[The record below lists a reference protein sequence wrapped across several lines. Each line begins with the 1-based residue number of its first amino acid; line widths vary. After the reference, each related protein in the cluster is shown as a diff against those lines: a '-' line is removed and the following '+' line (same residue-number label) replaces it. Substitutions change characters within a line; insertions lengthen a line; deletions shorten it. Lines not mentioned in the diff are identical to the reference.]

1 MFALQTGISYYISMY
16 NTPPRE
22 QARHYDI
29 QWYRQTGVFYP
40 EQLSSETPTVGVSA
54 NTWREY
60 MDLIRKAAADHPT
73 DHPAD
78 HPAHR
83 FISPE
88 LMTTAGMELA
98 EIPIPGQR
106 DVVDAR
112 LDELEKLSTS
122 MPTAELVVGTP
133 EYHPDR
139 IYNSL
144 VIIQNGIRRVLE
156 RKRTIFSSAER
167 GTFTASNT
175 LQQRYTRT
183 LSAVCADL
191 VGYGMQY
198 PQYPKLPQDT
208 RAIHASC
215 CWATPLEEG
224 AHYAAAPDKKRYTG
238 AMTHTLGRLFARYPQ
253 LQQVIVVDRTPPST
267 AIPPLN
273 CVARRNTHNGII
285 ES

>member
-1 MFALQTGISYYISMY
+1 MFALQTGISYDIFMH
-16 NTPPRE
+16 NKPPRE

-29 QWYRQTGVFYP
+29 QWHRQTGVFYP
-40 EQLSSETPTVGVSA
+40 EQLSGTPTAGVSA
-54 NTWREY
+54 NTWHEY
-60 MDLIRKAAADHPT
+60 MNLIRQAMDLIRQAAADHPT
-73 DHPAD
+73 
-78 HPAHR
+78 HR
-83 FISPE
+83 LVLVSPE
-88 LMTTAGMELA
+88 LMTTAGMDLP
-98 EIPIPGQR
+98 EIPNQR
-106 DVVDAR
+106 DMVDAR
-112 LDELEKLSTS
+112 LAELQKLSAS

-133 EYHPDR
+133 EYHPDG

-144 VIIQNGIRRVLE
+144 VIIQNGTRRILE
-156 RKRTIFSSAER
+156 RKRTIFSSAEQ

-175 LQQRYTRT
+175 LQQRCTRT

-224 AHYAAAPDKKRYTG
+224 ARYAAAPDEKRYTG
-238 AMTHTLGRLFARYPQ
+238 AMTRTLGHLFARYPQ

-267 AIPPLN
+267 TIPPLN
-273 CVARRNTHNGII
+273 CVARRKTHNGII
-285 ES
+285 GS

>member
-40 EQLSSETPTVGVSA
+40 EQLSSEAPTVGVSA

-60 MDLIRKAAADHPT
+60 MDLIRKAAADHP
-73 DHPAD
+73 
-78 HPAHR
+78 AHR

-98 EIPIPGQR
+98 EIPGQR

-112 LDELEKLSTS
+112 LDELEELSTS

-133 EYHPDR
+133 EYQLHST
-139 IYNSL
+139 YNSL
-144 VIIQNGIRRVLE
+144 VIIKNGTRRVLE
-156 RKRTIFSSAER
+156 RKRTIFSSSAER

-224 AHYAAAPDKKRYTG
+224 AHYAAAPDEKRYTST
-238 AMTHTLGRLFARYPQ
+238 MTRTLDHLFAHYPQ
-253 LQQVIVVDRTPPST
+253 LQQVMVVDRTPSST

-285 ES
+285 EP

>member
-1 MFALQTGISYYISMY
+1 MS
-16 NTPPRE
+16 
-22 QARHYDI
+22 
-29 QWYRQTGVFYP
+29 
-40 EQLSSETPTVGVSA
+40 
-54 NTWREY
+54 
-60 MDLIRKAAADHPT
+60 LIRQAAA

-78 HPAHR
+78 HPTHR

-88 LMTTAGMELA
+88 LMTTADIDLLE
-98 EIPIPGQR
+98 IPGQR
-106 DVVDAR
+106 DVVDDR
-112 LDELEKLSTS
+112 LAKLQELSTS

-133 EYHPDR
+133 EYQPDG

-144 VIIQNGIRRVLE
+144 VIIKNGTRSVLE
-156 RKRTIFSSAER
+156 RKRTIFSSAEQ

-175 LQQRYTRT
+175 LQQRCTRT

-191 VGYGMQY
+191 VGYGVQY
-198 PQYPKLPQDT
+198 SKLPQDT

-224 AHYAAAPDKKRYTG
+224 ARYAAAPDEERYTN
-238 AMTHTLGRLFARYPQ
+238 AMTRTLGHLFAHYPQ
-253 LQQVIVVDRTPPST
+253 LQQVMVVDRTPPST
-267 AIPPLN
+267 TIPPLN

>member
-1 MFALQTGISYYISMY
+1 MY
-16 NTPPRE
+16 HKRPRE

-40 EQLSSETPTVGVSA
+40 EQLSGTPTAGVSA
-54 NTWREY
+54 NTWPEY
-60 MDLIRKAAADHPT
+60 MSLIRQAAVNNPT
-73 DHPAD
+73 
-78 HPAHR
+78 HR
-83 FISPE
+83 YRFVSPE
-88 LMTTAGMELA
+88 LMTTAGVDLP
-98 EIPIPGQR
+98 EIPNQR
-106 DVVDAR
+106 DMVDAR
-112 LDELEKLSTS
+112 LAELQKLSTS

-133 EYHPDR
+133 EYHPDG

-144 VIIQNGIRRVLE
+144 VIIQNGRRRILE
-156 RKRTIFSSAER
+156 RKRTIFSSAEQ

-175 LQQRYTRT
+175 LQQRCTRT

-191 VGYGMQY
+191 VGYGVQY
-198 PQYPKLPQDT
+198 PELPQDT

-224 AHYAAAPDKKRYTG
+224 ARYAAAPDEERYTS

>member
-1 MFALQTGISYYISMY
+1 MY
-16 NTPPRE
+16 HKRPRE

-29 QWYRQTGVFYP
+29 QWYRQTSVFYP

-60 MDLIRKAAADHPT
+60 MSLIRQAAADHP
-73 DHPAD
+73 AD
-78 HPAHR
+78 R

-88 LMTTAGMELA
+88 LMTTADIDLL
-98 EIPIPGQR
+98 EIPNQR
-106 DVVDAR
+106 DMVDAR
-112 LDELEKLSTS
+112 LAELQKLSTS

-133 EYHPDR
+133 EYHPDG

-144 VIIQNGIRRVLE
+144 VIIQNGTRRILE

-191 VGYGMQY
+191 VGYGMQS
-198 PQYPKLPQDT
+198 PQYLKLPQDT

-224 AHYAAAPDKKRYTG
+224 ARYATAPDKERYPST
-238 AMTHTLGRLFARYPQ
+238 MTRALGRLFERYRQ

-267 AIPPLN
+267 TIPPLN

-285 ES
+285 EP

>member
-1 MFALQTGISYYISMY
+1 MY
-16 NTPPRE
+16 HKRPRE

-60 MDLIRKAAADHPT
+60 INLIRQAAADN
-73 DHPAD
+73 
-78 HPAHR
+78 PAHR

-88 LMTTAGMELA
+88 LMTTAGVDLPE
-98 EIPIPGQR
+98 IPGQR
-106 DVVDAR
+106 AMVEVDAR
-112 LDELEKLSTS
+112 LTKLEKLSTS

-133 EYHPDR
+133 EYHPDG

-144 VIIQNGIRRVLE
+144 VIIKNGTRRVLE

-175 LQQRYTRT
+175 LRQQCTRT

-224 AHYAAAPDKKRYTG
+224 ARYAAAPDEERYTS
-238 AMTHTLGRLFARYPQ
+238 AMTHTLGHLFARYPQ
-253 LQQVIVVDRTPPST
+253 LRQVIVVDRTPPST

-285 ES
+285 EP

>member
-1 MFALQTGISYYISMY
+1 MY
-16 NTPPRE
+16 HKRPRE

-29 QWYRQTGVFYP
+29 QWYHQTSVFYP

-60 MDLIRKAAADHPT
+60 MSLIRQAAADHP
-73 DHPAD
+73 AD
-78 HPAHR
+78 R

-88 LMTTAGMELA
+88 LMTTADIDLL
-98 EIPIPGQR
+98 EIPNQR
-106 DVVDAR
+106 DMVDAR
-112 LDELEKLSTS
+112 LAELQKLSTS

-133 EYHPDR
+133 EYHPDG

-144 VIIQNGIRRVLE
+144 VIIQNGTRRILE

-224 AHYAAAPDKKRYTG
+224 ARYATAPDKERYPST
-238 AMTHTLGRLFARYPQ
+238 MTRALGRLFERYRQ

-267 AIPPLN
+267 TIPPLN
-273 CVARRNTHNGII
+273 CVARRKTHNAII

>member
-1 MFALQTGISYYISMY
+1 MY
-16 NTPPRE
+16 HKRPRE
-22 QARHYDI
+22 QAHHYDI

-60 MDLIRKAAADHPT
+60 INLIRQAAA

-88 LMTTAGMELA
+88 LMTTADMELA
-98 EIPIPGQR
+98 EIPDQ
-106 DVVDAR
+106 DAVVNDR
-112 LDELEKLSTS
+112 LAELEELSTP

-133 EYHPDR
+133 EYHPDG

-144 VIIQNGIRRVLE
+144 VIIQNGTRRILE
-156 RKRTIFSSAER
+156 RKRTIFSSAEW

-175 LQQRYTRT
+175 LQQRCTRT

-224 AHYAAAPDKKRYTG
+224 ARYAAAPDEKRYTST
-238 AMTHTLGRLFARYPQ
+238 MTRALGCLFARYPQ

-273 CVARRNTHNGII
+273 CVARRNMHNGII
-285 ES
+285 EP

>member
-1 MFALQTGISYYISMY
+1 MY
-16 NTPPRE
+16 HKRPRE

-29 QWYRQTGVFYP
+29 QWYRQTGVFHP
-40 EQLSSETPTVGVSA
+40 EQLSSETPTVGVSDD
-54 NTWREY
+54 TWREY
-60 MDLIRKAAADHPT
+60 MDLIRQAAADHPT
-73 DHPAD
+73 
-78 HPAHR
+78 HR
-83 FISPE
+83 YRFVSPE
-88 LMTTAGMELA
+88 LMTTADMELA
-98 EIPIPGQR
+98 EIPDQHA
-106 DVVDAR
+106 VVNDR
-112 LDELEKLSTS
+112 LAELQELSIS
-122 MPTAELVVGTP
+122 MPAAELVVGTP
-133 EYHPDR
+133 EYQPDG

-175 LQQRYTRT
+175 LQQRCTRT

-224 AHYAAAPDKKRYTG
+224 ARYAAAPDEKRYTST
-238 AMTHTLGRLFARYPQ
+238 MTRTLGHLFARYPQ
-253 LQQVIVVDRTPPST
+253 LQQVIVVDRIPPSAT
-267 AIPPLN
+267 IPPLN
-273 CVARRNTHNGII
+273 CVARRSTHNAII
-285 ES
+285 EL

>member
-1 MFALQTGISYYISMY
+1 MY
-16 NTPPRE
+16 HKRLRE

-29 QWYRQTGVFYP
+29 QWHRQTGVFYP

-60 MDLIRKAAADHPT
+60 MDLIRKAATDHPT
-73 DHPAD
+73 D

-88 LMTTAGMELA
+88 LMTTADMELA
-98 EIPIPGQR
+98 EIP
-106 DVVDAR
+106 DHHAVVNDR
-112 LDELEKLSTS
+112 LAELQELSTS
-122 MPTAELVVGTP
+122 MPAAELVVGTP
-133 EYHPDR
+133 EYQPDG

-175 LQQRYTRT
+175 LRQQCTRT

-191 VGYGMQY
+191 VGYGVQY
-198 PQYPKLPQDT
+198 PELPQDT

-224 AHYAAAPDKKRYTG
+224 ARYATAPDEERYTS
-238 AMTHTLGRLFARYPQ
+238 AMTHTLGHLFTHYPQ
-253 LQQVIVVDRTPPST
+253 LQQVMVVDRTPPST
-267 AIPPLN
+267 TIPPLN
-273 CVARRNTHNGII
+273 CVAQRSTHNAII
-285 ES
+285 EP

>member
-1 MFALQTGISYYISMY
+1 MFALQTGISYDIFMH
-16 NTPPRE
+16 NKPPRE

-29 QWYRQTGVFYP
+29 QWHRQTGVFYP
-40 EQLSSETPTVGVSA
+40 EQLSGTPTAGVSA

-60 MDLIRKAAADHPT
+60 INLIRQAAADN
-73 DHPAD
+73 
-78 HPAHR
+78 PAHR

-88 LMTTAGMELA
+88 LMTTADMELA
-98 EIPIPGQR
+98 EIPDQHA
-106 DVVDAR
+106 VVNDR
-112 LDELEKLSTS
+112 LAELQELSIS
-122 MPTAELVVGTP
+122 MPAAELVVGTP

-144 VIIQNGIRRVLE
+144 VIIQNGIRSVLE

-175 LQQRYTRT
+175 LRQQCTRT

-224 AHYAAAPDKKRYTG
+224 ARYAAAPDEKRYTST
-238 AMTHTLGRLFARYPQ
+238 MTRTLDHLFAHYPQ
-253 LQQVIVVDRTPPST
+253 LQQVMVVDRTPPST

-273 CVARRNTHNGII
+273 CVARRKTHNAII

>member
-1 MFALQTGISYYISMY
+1 MY
-16 NTPPRE
+16 HKRLRE

-40 EQLSSETPTVGVSA
+40 EQLSGTPTAGVSA
-54 NTWREY
+54 NTWPEY
-60 MDLIRKAAADHPT
+60 MSLIRLSLIRQATVDNPT
-73 DHPAD
+73 
-78 HPAHR
+78 HR
-83 FISPE
+83 YRFVGPE
-88 LMTTAGMELA
+88 LMTTADIDLREIPDQRAVVNDRLA
-98 EIPIPGQR
+98 E
-106 DVVDAR
+106 
-112 LDELEKLSTS
+112 LEELSTS

-133 EYHPDR
+133 EYHPDE

-144 VIIQNGIRRVLE
+144 VIIQNGTRRVLE
-156 RKRTIFSSAER
+156 RKRTIFSSAEQ

-175 LQQRYTRT
+175 LQQRCTRT

-191 VGYGMQY
+191 VGYGVQY
-198 PQYPKLPQDT
+198 PELPQDT

-224 AHYAAAPDKKRYTG
+224 ARYAAAPDEERYTS

>member
-1 MFALQTGISYYISMY
+1 
-16 NTPPRE
+16 
-22 QARHYDI
+22 
-29 QWYRQTGVFYP
+29 
-40 EQLSSETPTVGVSA
+40 
-54 NTWREY
+54 
-60 MDLIRKAAADHPT
+60 
-73 DHPAD
+73 
-78 HPAHR
+78 
-83 FISPE
+83 
-88 LMTTAGMELA
+88 MTTVGMELA
-98 EIPIPGQR
+98 EIPIPDQHAAVNG
-106 DVVDAR
+106 R
-112 LDELEKLSTS
+112 LTELEKLSTS

-133 EYHPDR
+133 EYHPDG

-144 VIIQNGIRRVLE
+144 VIIQNGTRRILE
-156 RKRTIFSSAER
+156 RKRTIFSSAEQ

-224 AHYAAAPDKKRYTG
+224 ARYATAPDKERYPST
-238 AMTHTLGRLFARYPQ
+238 MTRALGRLFERYRQ

-267 AIPPLN
+267 TIPPLN
-273 CVARRNTHNGII
+273 CVARRKTHNAII

>member
-60 MDLIRKAAADHPT
+60 MDLIRKAAAD
-73 DHPAD
+73 
-78 HPAHR
+78 R

>member
-1 MFALQTGISYYISMY
+1 MY
-16 NTPPRE
+16 HKRLRE

-40 EQLSSETPTVGVSA
+40 EQLSGTPTAGVSA
-54 NTWREY
+54 NTWHEY
-60 MDLIRKAAADHPT
+60 MSLIRQAAVDNPT
-73 DHPAD
+73 RRY
-78 HPAHR
+78 R
-83 FISPE
+83 FVSPE
-88 LMTTAGMELA
+88 LMTTADMELA
-98 EIPIPGQR
+98 EIPDQ
-106 DVVDAR
+106 DAVVNDR
-112 LDELEKLSTS
+112 LAKLQELSTS

-133 EYHPDR
+133 EYHPDG

-144 VIIQNGIRRVLE
+144 VIIKNGIRRVLE

-175 LQQRYTRT
+175 LRQQCTRT

-191 VGYGMQY
+191 VGYGV
-198 PQYPKLPQDT
+198 QYPKLPQDT

-224 AHYAAAPDKKRYTG
+224 ARYAAAPDEKRYTG
-238 AMTHTLGRLFARYPQ
+238 AMTHTLSNLFARYPQ
-253 LQQVIVVDRTPPST
+253 LQQVIVVDRTPSST

-273 CVARRNTHNGII
+273 CVARRKTHNGII

>member
-1 MFALQTGISYYISMY
+1 MFALQAGISYDIFMY
-16 NTPPRE
+16 HKRLRE

-40 EQLSSETPTVGVSA
+40 EQLSGTPTAGVSA
-54 NTWREY
+54 NTWPEY
-60 MDLIRKAAADHPT
+60 MSLIRQAAVDNPT
-73 DHPAD
+73 L
-78 HPAHR
+78 R
-83 FISPE
+83 FVSPE
-88 LMTTAGMELA
+88 LMTAAGVELP
-98 EIPIPGQR
+98 EIPDQR
-106 DVVDAR
+106 TVVDAR
-112 LDELEKLSTS
+112 LAELEELSTS

-133 EYHPDR
+133 EYHPDE

-144 VIIQNGIRRVLE
+144 VIIQNGTRRVLE

-167 GTFTASNT
+167 GTFIASNT
-175 LQQRYTRT
+175 LRQQCTRT

-224 AHYAAAPDKKRYTG
+224 ARYATAPDKERYPST
-238 AMTHTLGRLFARYPQ
+238 MTRALSNLFARYPQ
-253 LQQVIVVDRTPPST
+253 LQQVIVVDRTPSST

-273 CVARRNTHNGII
+273 CVARRNTHNDII
-285 ES
+285 EP

>member
-1 MFALQTGISYYISMY
+1 MFALQTGISYDIVMY
-16 NTPPRE
+16 HKRPRE

-40 EQLSSETPTVGVSA
+40 EQLSGMPTAGVSA

-60 MDLIRKAAADHPT
+60 MSLIRQAAVDNPT
-73 DHPAD
+73 
-78 HPAHR
+78 HR
-83 FISPE
+83 YRFVSPE
-88 LMTTAGMELA
+88 LMTTADMELA
-98 EIPIPGQR
+98 EIPDQHA
-106 DVVDAR
+106 VVNDR
-112 LDELEKLSTS
+112 LAELEELSTS
-122 MPTAELVVGTP
+122 IPTAELVVGTP
-133 EYHPDR
+133 EYQPHS

-144 VIIQNGIRRVLE
+144 VIIKNGIRSVLE
-156 RKRTIFSSAER
+156 RKRTIFSLAEQ

-191 VGYGMQY
+191 VGYGMRY

-208 RAIHASC
+208 RVIHASC

-224 AHYAAAPDKKRYTG
+224 ARYAAAPDEERYTS
-238 AMTHTLGRLFARYPQ
+238 AITRTLGRLFTHYPQ
-253 LQQVIVVDRTPPST
+253 LQQIMVVDRTPPST

-273 CVARRNTHNGII
+273 CVARRKTHNGII
-285 ES
+285 GS

>member
-1 MFALQTGISYYISMY
+1 MY
-16 NTPPRE
+16 HKRPRE

-73 DHPAD
+73 
-78 HPAHR
+78 R
-83 FISPE
+83 FVSPE
-88 LMTTAGMELA
+88 LITTANIPLA
-98 EIPIPGQR
+98 EIPGQR
-106 DVVDAR
+106 DMVDAR
-112 LDELEKLSTS
+112 LDELEELSTS

-133 EYHPDR
+133 EYQPHS

-144 VIIQNGIRRVLE
+144 VIIKNGMRRVLE
-156 RKRTIFSSAER
+156 RKRTIFSSSAER

-175 LQQRYTRT
+175 LRQQCTRT

-224 AHYAAAPDKKRYTG
+224 ARYAAAPDEKRYTST
-238 AMTHTLGRLFARYPQ
+238 MTRTLDHLFAHYPQ
-253 LQQVIVVDRTPPST
+253 LQQVMVVDRTPPST

-273 CVARRNTHNGII
+273 CVARRKTHNGII
-285 ES
+285 EP

>member
-1 MFALQTGISYYISMY
+1 MY
-16 NTPPRE
+16 HKRPRE

-29 QWYRQTGVFYP
+29 QWYRQTGVFHP

-60 MDLIRKAAADHPT
+60 MDLIRQAAADHPT
-73 DHPAD
+73 
-78 HPAHR
+78 HR
-83 FISPE
+83 YRFVSPE
-88 LMTTAGMELA
+88 LMTTADMELA
-98 EIPIPGQR
+98 EIPDQHA
-106 DVVDAR
+106 VVNDR
-112 LDELEKLSTS
+112 LAELQELSTS

-133 EYHPDR
+133 EYHPDG

-144 VIIQNGIRRVLE
+144 VIIKNGIRRVLE
-156 RKRTIFSSAER
+156 RKRTIFSSAEQ

-175 LQQRYTRT
+175 LQQRCTRT

-224 AHYAAAPDKKRYTG
+224 ALYAAAPDEERYPST
-238 AMTHTLGRLFARYPQ
+238 MTHTLDYLFAHPQ
-253 LQQVIVVDRTPPST
+253 LQQVMVVDRTPPST
-267 AIPPLN
+267 TIPPLN
-273 CVARRNTHNGII
+273 CVARRKTHNGII
-285 ES
+285 EP

>member
-1 MFALQTGISYYISMY
+1 MY
-16 NTPPRE
+16 HKRPGK
-22 QARHYDI
+22 QAHYYDI

-40 EQLSSETPTVGVSA
+40 EQLSSETLTVGVSA

-88 LMTTAGMELA
+88 LMTTAGIDLLK
-98 EIPIPGQR
+98 IPNQR

-112 LDELEKLSTS
+112 LDELEELSTS

-133 EYHPDR
+133 EYQSHS

-144 VIIQNGIRRVLE
+144 VIIKNGMRRVLE

-198 PQYPKLPQDT
+198 PKLPQDT

-224 AHYAAAPDKKRYTG
+224 AHYAAAPDKERYTG
-238 AMTHTLGRLFARYPQ
+238 AMTRTLGRLFARYPQ

-273 CVARRNTHNGII
+273 CVARRKTHNGII

>member
-1 MFALQTGISYYISMY
+1 MY
-16 NTPPRE
+16 NTRRRR

-29 QWYRQTGVFYP
+29 QWHRQTGVFHP

-54 NTWREY
+54 NTWSEY
-60 MDLIRKAAADHPT
+60 MDLIRQAAADN
-73 DHPAD
+73 
-78 HPAHR
+78 PAHR
-83 FISPE
+83 FVSPE
-88 LMTTAGMELA
+88 LMTTAGRGLPEIPDQDAVVNDRLA
-98 EIPIPGQR
+98 E
-106 DVVDAR
+106 
-112 LDELEKLSTS
+112 LEELSTS

-133 EYHPDR
+133 EYQPDG

-156 RKRTIFSSAER
+156 RKRTIFSSAEQ
-167 GTFTASNT
+167 GTFTASNA

-224 AHYAAAPDKKRYTG
+224 AHYAAAPDEERYTS
-238 AMTHTLGRLFARYPQ
+238 AMTHTLGRLFAHYPQ
-253 LQQVIVVDRTPPST
+253 LQQVIVVDRTPRPNHPT
-267 AIPPLN
+267 AQLRG
-273 CVARRNTHNGII
+273 AA
-285 ES
+285 EYA

>member
-1 MFALQTGISYYISMY
+1 MFALQAGISYDIFMY
-16 NTPPRE
+16 HKRLRE

-60 MDLIRKAAADHPT
+60 MDLIRKAAAD
-73 DHPAD
+73 
-78 HPAHR
+78 R

-88 LMTTAGMELA
+88 LMTTADMELA
-98 EIPIPGQR
+98 EIPDQ
-106 DVVDAR
+106 DAVVNDR
-112 LDELEKLSTS
+112 LAELEELSTS

-133 EYHPDR
+133 EYHPDG

-144 VIIQNGIRRVLE
+144 VIIQNGTRRVLE
-156 RKRTIFSSAER
+156 RKRTIFSSAEQ
-167 GTFTASNT
+167 GTFTASNA
-175 LQQRYTRT
+175 LQQRHTRT

-191 VGYGMQY
+191 VGYGAQY
-198 PQYPKLPQDT
+198 LELPQDT

-224 AHYAAAPDKKRYTG
+224 ARYATAPDEKHYTS
-238 AMTHTLGRLFARYPQ
+238 AMTHT
-253 LQQVIVVDRTPPST
+253 QQSLCTLST
-267 AIPPLN
+267 AT
-273 CVARRNTHNGII
+273 AGHGRRSHPTQYNHPTAQLRGAA
-285 ES
+285 EYA

>member
-1 MFALQTGISYYISMY
+1 MFALQTGISYDIVMY
-16 NTPPRE
+16 NKRLRE

-29 QWYRQTGVFYP
+29 QWHRRTGVFHP
-40 EQLSSETPTVGVSA
+40 EQLSGTPTAGVSA
-54 NTWREY
+54 NTWHEY
-60 MDLIRKAAADHPT
+60 MSLIRQAAVNNPT
-73 DHPAD
+73 
-78 HPAHR
+78 HR
-83 FISPE
+83 YRFVSPE
-88 LMTTAGMELA
+88 LMTTAGVDLP
-98 EIPIPGQR
+98 EIPNQR
-106 DVVDAR
+106 DMVDAR
-112 LDELEKLSTS
+112 LAELQKLSTS

-133 EYHPDR
+133 EYHPDG

-144 VIIQNGIRRVLE
+144 VIIQNGRRRILE
-156 RKRTIFSSAER
+156 RKRTIFSSAEQ

-224 AHYAAAPDKKRYTG
+224 ARYAAAPDEKRYTST
-238 AMTHTLGRLFARYPQ
+238 MTRTLDHLFAHYPQ
-253 LQQVIVVDRTPPST
+253 LQQVMVVDRTPPST

-273 CVARRNTHNGII
+273 CVARRKTHNGII
-285 ES
+285 EP

>member
-1 MFALQTGISYYISMY
+1 MY
-16 NTPPRE
+16 HKRPRE

-29 QWYRQTGVFYP
+29 QWHRQTGVFYP

-60 MDLIRKAAADHPT
+60 MDLIRQAAADHP
-73 DHPAD
+73 AD
-78 HPAHR
+78 R

-88 LMTTAGMELA
+88 LMTTADIDLLE
-98 EIPIPGQR
+98 IPGQR
-106 DVVDAR
+106 DVVDDR
-112 LDELEKLSTS
+112 LAKLEELSTS

-133 EYHPDR
+133 EYHPDG

-144 VIIQNGIRRVLE
+144 VIIQNGTRRILE
-156 RKRTIFSSAER
+156 HKRTIFSSAER
-167 GTFTASNT
+167 GTFIASNT
-175 LQQRYTRT
+175 LRQQCTRT

-224 AHYAAAPDKKRYTG
+224 ARYATAPDKERYPST
-238 AMTHTLGRLFARYPQ
+238 MTRALSNLFARYPQ

-267 AIPPLN
+267 TIPPLN
-273 CVARRNTHNGII
+273 CVARRKTYNAII

>member
-1 MFALQTGISYYISMY
+1 MY
-16 NTPPRE
+16 HKRPRE

-60 MDLIRKAAADHPT
+60 MDLIRKAAAD
-73 DHPAD
+73 
-78 HPAHR
+78 R

-88 LMTTAGMELA
+88 LMTTADIDLLE
-98 EIPIPGQR
+98 IPGQR
-106 DVVDAR
+106 DVVDDR
-112 LDELEKLSTS
+112 LAKLEELSTS

-133 EYHPDR
+133 EYQPDG

-144 VIIQNGIRRVLE
+144 VIIKNGIRRVLE

-175 LQQRYTRT
+175 LQQRHTRT

-191 VGYGMQY
+191 VGYGVQY
-198 PQYPKLPQDT
+198 PELPQDT

-224 AHYAAAPDKKRYTG
+224 ARYATAPDEKRYTST
-238 AMTHTLGRLFARYPQ
+238 MTRTLDHLFARYPQ
-253 LQQVIVVDRTPPST
+253 LQQVIVVDRIPPSAT
-267 AIPPLN
+267 IPPLN
-273 CVARRNTHNGII
+273 CVARRSTHNAII
-285 ES
+285 EL

>member
-1 MFALQTGISYYISMY
+1 MFALQTGISYDIVMY
-16 NTPPRE
+16 HKRLRE

-54 NTWREY
+54 NTWPEY
-60 MDLIRKAAADHPT
+60 MSLIRQAAVDNPT
-73 DHPAD
+73 
-78 HPAHR
+78 HR
-83 FISPE
+83 YRLVSPE

-98 EIPIPGQR
+98 EIPIPDQHAAVNG
-106 DVVDAR
+106 R
-112 LDELEKLSTS
+112 LTELEKLSTS

-133 EYHPDR
+133 EYHPDG

-144 VIIQNGIRRVLE
+144 VIIKNGTRRILE
-156 RKRTIFSSAER
+156 RKRTIFSSSAEQ
-167 GTFTASNT
+167 GIFTASNT
-175 LQQRYTRT
+175 LQQRCTRT
-183 LSAVCADL
+183 LSAMCADL

-224 AHYAAAPDKKRYTG
+224 ARYAAAPDEERYTS
-238 AMTHTLGRLFARYPQ
+238 AMTHTLGHLFTHYPQ
-253 LQQVIVVDRTPPST
+253 LQQIMVVDRIPSST

-273 CVARRNTHNGII
+273 CVARRKTHNGII